1 MVRGVVLSERSAF
14 TAAEIAA
21 MRRLYIHSNRQAALP
36 APVVVAG
43 RHRIRPAAA
52 SFVAAAALYNF
63 LRLAVSLCAAFAS
76 ALLDIRLA
84 VLPLLLLLLLA
95 AVPFPQLLPAIAASG
110 LALLRA
116 GDLPAPL
123 AHLFLSGA
131 PPPFAEDL
139 VLSLADLPLLQW
151 FLLPLILL
159 ALHLLQAQ
167 REFLLWLGLELCRMF
182 DGQTEI

>member
-36 APVVVAG
+36 APVVVTG

-84 VLPLLLLLLLA
+84 VLPLLLLA
-95 AVPFPQLLPAIAASG
+95 AVPFPQLLPAIAASS

-151 FLLPLILL
+151 FLLPLLLL
-159 ALHLLQAQ
+159 ALHLLLQAQ

>member
-63 LRLAVSLCAAFAS
+63 LRLAVSL
-76 ALLDIRLA
+76 R
-84 VLPLLLLLLLA
+84 
-95 AVPFPQLLPAIAASG
+95 G
-110 LALLRA
+110 LRI
-116 GDLPAPL
+116 
-123 AHLFLSGA
+123 S
-131 PPPFAEDL
+131 
-139 VLSLADLPLLQW
+139 SS
-151 FLLPLILL
+151 
-159 ALHLLQAQ
+159 
-167 REFLLWLGLELCRMF
+167 
-182 DGQTEI
+182 